1 MRLLCDGVTELVS
14 ARRIAVALIVGALL
28 GVLCIIG
35 VGARIPGGYSNVVYL
50 AAVWYNR
57 VLMGLMVGL
66 AGGIILIKSD
76 KNKSYINAIARG
88 LLIGLI
94 VSSATLLLSDTILD
108 LMGWFAGIIYG
119 PIIDVVAT
127 ATEK

>member
-1 MRLLCDGVTELVS
+1 MVS
-14 ARRIAVALIVGALL
+14 ARRIGIALIVGALL
-28 GVLCIIG
+28 GILCIIG
-35 VGARIPGGYSNVVYL
+35 VGSRIPGGYSNIVYL
-50 AAVWYNR
+50 TAVWYNR

-66 AGGIILIKSD
+66 AGGITLIKSD
-76 KNKSYINAIARG
+76 KNKNYINAIVRG

-94 VSSATLLLSDTILD
+94 VSSATLLLSETILD

-127 ATEK
+127 ATER

>member
-1 MRLLCDGVTELVS
+1 MIELVS
-14 ARRIAVALIVGALL
+14 ARRIGIALIVGALL
-28 GVLCIIG
+28 GILCIIG
-35 VGARIPGGYSNVVYL
+35 VGSRIPGGYSNIVYL
-50 AAVWYNR
+50 TAVWYNR

-66 AGGIILIKSD
+66 AGGITLIKSD
-76 KNKSYINAIARG
+76 KNKNYINAIVRG

-94 VSSATLLLSDTILD
+94 VSSATLLLSETILD

-127 ATEK
+127 ATER

>member
-1 MRLLCDGVTELVS
+1 VIELVS
-14 ARRIAVALIVGALL
+14 ARRIGIALIVGALL
-28 GVLCIIG
+28 GILCIIG
-35 VGARIPGGYSNVVYL
+35 VGSRIPGGYSNIVYL
-50 AAVWYNR
+50 TAVWYNR

-66 AGGIILIKSD
+66 AGGITLIKSD
-76 KNKSYINAIARG
+76 KNKNYINAIVRG

-94 VSSATLLLSDTILD
+94 VSSATLLLSETILD

-127 ATEK
+127 ATER